1 MQDVKYFIVY
11 LRDLADAHD
20 VEEILNEQHPDTP
33 HILTLAEVCR
43 PKWLVE
49 MECIAV
55 KGDE

>member
-1 MQDVKYFIVY
+1 MSNVKYFIVY

-20 VEEILNEQHPDTP
+20 VESILDELYPDIP

-49 MECIAV
+49 MECIAE
-55 KGDE
+55 KY